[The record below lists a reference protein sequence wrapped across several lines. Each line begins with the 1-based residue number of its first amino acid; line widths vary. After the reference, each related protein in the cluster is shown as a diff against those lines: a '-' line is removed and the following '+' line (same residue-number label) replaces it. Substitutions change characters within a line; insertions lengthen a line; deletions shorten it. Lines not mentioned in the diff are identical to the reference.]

1 MSPRTVDALL
11 AAGVTAVLTVVVSAN
26 QAPDRPFSPTAYLWA
41 VGLGGLM
48 LVRRRHP
55 LLVLEL
61 TTLGFFSY
69 YALGFPA
76 IGVGVPMAAAL
87 LSAAEMG
94 YTRVAVA
101 TGAAVLAATTAFRLA
116 VGQNPALVLAYELPA
131 QGALVGGF
139 IALGHSVRVSRC
151 LRQRSAQVAR
161 LLDLQSEMDA
171 RVRVREERLQLARE
185 LHDSIGH
192 HLSIAHIY
200 AGLARDTDPA
210 LRRHGEALQRVR
222 DAVSDALRELRG
234 TVSVLRTKSEGAPLE
249 APRIEHLPS
258 LTAAPSAA
266 GFEIDLD
273 VRAVRASPEAESATY
288 RLVQEAIT
296 NTLRHSNGSHIAV
309 TVDEPTPGILNVVVR
324 DDGRGPRN
332 RDIHAGHGLAGM
344 RERVSDL
351 GGTFDVRAD
360 AAGWRVEAT
369 IPTGVPT

>member
-1 MSPRTVDALL
+1 MSPRTVDVLL
-11 AAGVTAVLTVVVSAN
+11 AVGVTAVITVVVSAN
-26 QAPDRPFSPTAYLWA
+26 QAPDRPFSATAYLWA
-41 VGLGGLM
+41 VGLGSLM

-55 LLVLEL
+55 LLVLAL

-87 LSAAEMG
+87 LSTAEMG
-94 YTRVAVA
+94 YTRISIA
-101 TGAAVLAATTAFRLA
+101 TGAAVLAVTTAFRLA
-116 VGQNPALVLAYELPA
+116 VGQDPALVLAYELPA
-131 QGALVGGF
+131 HAALIGGF
-139 IALGHSVRVSRC
+139 VALGHSVRVSRC

-161 LLDLQSEMDA
+161 LLELQSEMDA

-192 HLSIAHIY
+192 HLSIAHLY
-200 AGLARDTDPA
+200 AGLARDTATELP
-210 LRRHGEALQRVR
+210 RHGEALARVR
-222 DAVSDALRELRG
+222 DAVSDALRELRA
-234 TVSVLRTKSEGAPLE
+234 TVSVLRTRSEGAPLE
-249 APRIEHLPS
+249 APGIEHITS

-266 GFEIDLD
+266 GFEIELD
-273 VRAVRASPEAESATY
+273 VGAVRASREAQSATY

-296 NTLRHSNGSHIAV
+296 NTLRHSNGSRIAV
-309 TVDEPTPGILNVVVR
+309 AVGESTPGVLQVVVR
-324 DDGRGPRN
+324 DNGRGARN
-332 RDIHAGHGLAGM
+332 RDIQAGHGLAGM

-369 IPTGVPT
+369 IPTGVST